1 MNSGRDGAT
10 QPQSHAA
17 ETRDQLPLAQR
28 KFQRALQGR
37 VRSRSE
43 QSTSKICSQV
53 QALLLEARP
62 QNCPELTPKLR
73 RVIPPKVITHV
84 CYQVVSF
91 MSSKSSISTFPFL
104 LSFFKNIIG
113 GFQNG

>member
-1 MNSGRDGAT
+1 MADTGQRSPSLT
-10 QPQSHAA
+10 A

-28 KFQRALQGR
+28 RFQRALQGR
-37 VRSRSE
+37 VGQRSE
-43 QSTSKICSQV
+43 QNISKICSQV

-62 QNCPELTPKLR
+62 QNCPELIPKLR
-73 RVIPPKVITHV
+73 KVIPPKVITYE

-91 MSSKSSISTFPFL
+91 IFSKSSISTFPFP

-113 GFQNG
+113 GLQNG